1 MTMQEQTTGQ
11 TTGHINLS
19 DQEAAL
25 FNDLLQLNQ
34 DSQNGYETAAGALSN
49 QDYADLFRQYAQER
63 QQNSAELTQLLKAN
77 GHSVGKA
84 GTLSGLFHQ
93 GRLNVE
99 SLLTQDDAPLFAEC
113 ERADA
118 LALAAY
124 QDVMGKTTREE
135 LMIILRRQFTLIRDA
150 HDRVKV
156 LRGALEQAQ
165 K

>member
-1 MTMQEQTTGQ
+1 MTTNTQGAT
-11 TTGHINLS
+11 NPALS
-19 DQEAAL
+19 EQEAAL
-25 FNDLLQLNQ
+25 FNDLLQLNL
-34 DSQNGYETAAGALSN
+34 DSQSGYATAAKALSN
-49 QDYADLFRQYAQER
+49 QEYGELFQQYAQER
-63 QQNSAELTQLLKAN
+63 QQNAAELTHLLQAN
-77 GHSVGKA
+77 GRSADKS

-99 SLLTQDDAPLFAEC
+99 ALLTQGDAPLFAEC

-135 LMIILRRQFTLIRDA
+135 LMVLLRRQFTVIRDA

>member
-1 MTMQEQTTGQ
+1 MTMHVQT
-11 TTGHINLS
+11 NSDLALS
-19 DQEAAL
+19 EQEATL
-25 FNDLLQLNQ
+25 FNDLLQLNLDGQ
-34 DSQNGYETAAGALSN
+34 SGYETAANALSN
-49 QDYADLFRQYAQER
+49 QDYAALFRQYAQER
-63 QQNSAELTQLLKAN
+63 EANAAELTQLLQAS
-77 GHSVGKA
+77 GHSADKE
-84 GTLSGLFHQ
+84 GTMSGLFHQ

-99 SLLTQDDAPLFAEC
+99 SLLTQGDAPLFAEC

-118 LALAAY
+118 LTLAAY

-135 LMIILRRQFTLIRDA
+135 LMVILRRQFTVIRDA

>member
-1 MTMQEQTTGQ
+1 MTTNVQTT
-11 TTGHINLS
+11 TGLSLS

-34 DSQNGYETAAGALSN
+34 DSQNGYATAADALSN

-63 QQNSAELTQLLKAN
+63 QQNADELTQLLQAT
-77 GHSVGKA
+77 GHSAGKA

-99 SLLTQDDAPLFAEC
+99 SLLTQGDAPLFAEC
-113 ERADA
+113 ERADT

-135 LMIILRRQFTLIRDA
+135 LMVILRRQFTVIRDA
-150 HDRVKV
+150 HERVKV
-156 LRGALEQAQ
+156 LRGALEQIQ

>member
-1 MTMQEQTTGQ
+1 MSMQVPTTSGI
-11 TTGHINLS
+11 TLS
-19 DQEAAL
+19 AHEAAL
-25 FNDLLQLNQ
+25 FNDLLQLNLDGQ
-34 DSQNGYETAAGALSN
+34 SGYETAANALSN
-49 QDYADLFRQYAQER
+49 QDYAELFRQFARER
-63 QQNSAELTQLLKAN
+63 QENAAESTQLLQAN
-77 GHSVGKA
+77 GHSADKA

-99 SLLTQDDAPLFAEC
+99 SLLTKGDAPLFAEC

-124 QDVMGKTTREE
+124 QDVMGQTTREE
-135 LMIILRRQFTLIRDA
+135 LMEILRRQFTVIRDA

-156 LRGALEQAQ
+156 LRSALEQAQ

>member
-1 MTMQEQTTGQ
+1 MTTQVPTT
-11 TTGHINLS
+11 TNIALS

-34 DSQNGYETAAGALSN
+34 DSQNGYATAAGGLSN
-49 QDYADLFRQYAQER
+49 PDYAELFRQYAQER
-63 QQNSAELTQLLKAN
+63 QQNANELTQLIQAS
-77 GHSVGKA
+77 GHSA
-84 GTLSGLFHQ
+84 GQAGSLSGLFHQ

-99 SLLTQDDAPLFAEC
+99 ALLTQGDAPLFAEC

-118 LALAAY
+118 LTLAAY

-135 LMIILRRQFTLIRDA
+135 LMVILRRQFTVIRDA

-156 LRGALEQAQ
+156 LRGALEQVQ

>member
-1 MTMQEQTTGQ
+1 MTNLQTT
-11 TTGHINLS
+11 TGITLS

-34 DSQNGYETAAGALSN
+34 DSQNGYATVAGGLNN
-49 QDYADLFRQYAQER
+49 QDYADLFHQYAQER
-63 QQNSAELTQLLKAN
+63 QQNADELTQLLHGT
-77 GHSVGKA
+77 GHSAGKA

-99 SLLTQDDAPLFAEC
+99 SLLTQGDAPLFAEC
-113 ERADA
+113 EQADA

-135 LMIILRRQFTLIRDA
+135 LMVILRRQFTVIRDA
-150 HDRVKV
+150 YERVKV
-156 LRGALEQAQ
+156 LRGALEQTQ